1 MRILYIA
8 NVRLPTERAHG
19 IQIVKTCEALAREG
33 VEVTLL
39 IPNTF
44 NHLKDDLFT
53 YYGIDRIFTLAV
65 VPSFD
70 WRKFGRLG
78 YTLHTLYFT
87 VAAIVYALTNRRQLI
102 YSRSRS
108 ISLFASLIRL
118 NVVYED
124 HEPPRSKL
132 QLYAFFLRRIPKKVV
147 VAYNLGQLYDRL
159 GIRSYIVA
167 PNGVD
172 LTQFDR
178 VERQEGLWERTCG
191 IVAETPVVLYVGH
204 FYPWKGVY
212 TLVDGAKK
220 LAPVAVVLFGATV
233 ETREK
238 IKHYCAQ
245 NDITNVFILDFLPH
259 REVIPYIKS
268 ADVLVLPNTASEERA
283 ARYTTP
289 IKLFEYMASN
299 VAIAASNI
307 PSFTPYVRD
316 GENAKLFTADDK
328 ESLVTAIKR
337 LLADDALRLRL
348 AQCAH
353 KDVQA
358 FTWRKRARK
367 IVAFVHD

>member
-1 MRILYIA
+1 MKIVYIA

-19 IQIVKTCEALAREG
+19 VQIVKTCEALAREG
-33 VEVTLL
+33 AEVTLFV
-39 IPNTF
+39 PYTF
-44 NHLKDDLFT
+44 NHLEDDLFT
-53 YYGIDRIFTLAV
+53 YYDIDYIFTLVV

-70 WRKFGRLG
+70 WRKLGRFG
-78 YTLHTLYFT
+78 YILHTLYFT
-87 VAAIVYALTNRRQLI
+87 VAAIIYALAHRRQLI

-108 ISLFASLIRL
+108 ISFLVSLL
-118 NVVYED
+118 CLDVVYED

-132 QLYAFFLRRIPKKVV
+132 QLYAFFLKRIPKKVI

-172 LTQFDR
+172 VAQFDR
-178 VERQEGLWERTCG
+178 VKRYSGLWKRECG
-191 IVAETPVVLYVGH
+191 IAAQTPIVLYVGH

-220 LAPVAVVLFGATV
+220 LAPAAVVLFGATV

-268 ADVLVLPNTASEERA
+268 ADVLVLPNTASEERS

-316 GENAKLFTADDK
+316 GENAELFTADDK
-328 ESLVTAIKR
+328 ESLVIAIKH

-358 FTWRKRARK
+358 FTWRERARK
-367 IVAFVHD
+367 IIDFVRS